1 MYVSLPRTIK
11 IGKHTV
17 GLIGLD
23 TALHRIRN
31 HPEMPLEKAVAQ
43 AYTEVAVHNYIPAT
57 AADTYQKAIE
67 NEIILLREGGQK
79 HDDDLVIRILGPG
92 CVSCNNL
99 QKMVIE
105 TLVGMKVAADVFQV
119 HDPDEIGRFGVMLTP
134 ALVINGEVKC
144 AGRLPTRAQV
154 EMWIRELMD

>member
-1 MYVSLPRTIK
+1 M
-11 IGKHTV
+11 
-17 GLIGLD
+17 
-23 TALHRIRN
+23 A
-31 HPEMPLEKAVAQ
+31 AQ
-43 AYTEVAVHNYIPAT
+43 NYIPAT
-57 AADTYQKAIE
+57 AADVYQKAIE
-67 NEIILLREGGQK
+67 NEITRLRGGGQK
-79 HDDDLVIRILGPG
+79 DVGELVIRILGPG

-105 TLVGMKVAADVFQV
+105 IMVSMEVAADVFQV

-134 ALVINGEVKC
+134 ALVINGEMKC